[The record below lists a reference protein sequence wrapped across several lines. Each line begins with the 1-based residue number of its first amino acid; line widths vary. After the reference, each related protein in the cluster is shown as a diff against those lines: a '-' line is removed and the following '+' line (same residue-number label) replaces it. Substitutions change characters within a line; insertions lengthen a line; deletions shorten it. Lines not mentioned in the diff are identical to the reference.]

1 MPKESFDRERV
12 ANRAHAAPP
21 AGRYRATVKSD
32 GTFSEQR
39 DGPADNAVEVI
50 LPLDTHYIATLRL
63 LTASLAADAGFSVDE
78 IDDVRLAISEI
89 WSIMADRA
97 TDGRIAAAFTH
108 QANSLTVTMRLL
120 EANPD
125 SSAPSPLTLDEL
137 GRSILASVVDSY
149 VISGC
154 DVSITK
160 RAIEVTAA

>member
-12 ANRAHAAPP
+12 ANHAHAAPS

-78 IDDVRLAISEI
+78 IVYVA
-89 WSIMADRA
+89 RA
-97 TDGRIAAAFTH
+97 A
-108 QANSLTVTMRLL
+108 
-120 EANPD
+120 
-125 SSAPSPLTLDEL
+125 
-137 GRSILASVVDSY
+137 
-149 VISGC
+149 
-154 DVSITK
+154 TK
-160 RAIEVTAA
+160 RIMSVGLSVGTRLPATCIWRQPSR